1 MEFDRNSVTKDYI
14 GKGFN
19 VGVQYTAK
27 IDRLGF
33 GGILREQELMN
44 ILPGVVADEL
54 LRSPQHWYIAT
65 RFQ

>member
-27 IDRLGF
+27 SDRLGF
-33 GGILREQELMN
+33 GEYYES
-44 ILPGVVADEL
+44 
-54 LRSPQHWYIAT
+54 RS
-65 RFQ
+65 

>member
-27 IDRLGF
+27 SDRLGF
-33 GGILREQELMN
+33 GGILREQELLN
-44 ILPGVVADEL
+44 ILRDTVADEL
-54 LRSPQHWYIAT
+54 LREASLNKME
-65 RFQ
+65 